1 MSYESPISEPVIYHG
16 KKFIVLS
23 DWDGTITTQ
32 DSNDF
37 VTDTYGMGLPDR
49 VALNQSVRN
58 GQDNFRDAF
67 RKMLVS
73 VVENGKVDGEVTH
86 TFEFCKNAVANNIKV
101 DDTFKAF
108 YEFCGA
114 NDIPVVVVSS
124 GMAPIIR
131 AVLHKHL
138 ASLDGIQI
146 ISNEV
151 KTYDDGSWDIQY
163 RHPESGFG
171 HDKSKA
177 IAPYTSMQP
186 APIVFFF
193 GDGVSDLSAARGA
206 TCLFVKYKPNGENE
220 LMEYCIINKIKHRL
234 FQSFEEAQG
243 VMKLIIFAET
253 EEERQSIIAREWPE
267 VA

>member
-1 MSYESPISEPVIYHG
+1 MSQESPISEPVIYHG

-37 VTDTYGMGLPDR
+37 VTDTFGMGHSDR
-49 VALNQSVRN
+49 VALNQRIRN
-58 GQDNFRDAF
+58 GEDNFRDAF
-67 RKMLVS
+67 RKMI
-73 VVENGKVDGEVTH
+73 VTH

-108 YEFCGA
+108 YEFCET
-114 NDIPVVVVSS
+114 NDIPVVIVSS
-124 GMAPIIR
+124 GMEPIIR
-131 AVLHKHL
+131 AVLNKHL

-151 KTYDDGSWDIQY
+151 KTYDDGNWEIQY

-177 IAPYTSMQP
+177 IAPYRNMQP

-220 LMEYCIINKIKHRL
+220 LMEYCIMNKIKHRL

-253 EEERQSIIAREWPE
+253 EEVRQNIIAREWPE

>member
-1 MSYESPISEPVIYHG
+1 MSQESPLSEPVIHHG

-37 VTDTYGMGLPDR
+37 VTDTFGMGRSDR
-49 VALNQSVRN
+49 VLLNQRIRK
-58 GQDNFRDAF
+58 GEDNFRDGF
-67 RKMLVS
+67 RKMIVS
-73 VVENGKVDGEVTH
+73 VNENGKEEGKVTH
-86 TFEFCKNAVANNIKV
+86 TFEFCKNAVAENIKV
-101 DDTFKAF
+101 DDTFKGF
-108 YEFCGA
+108 YEFCEM
-114 NDIPVVVVSS
+114 NDIPVVIVSS
-124 GMAPIIR
+124 GMEPIIR
-131 AVLHKHL
+131 AVLNKYL

-177 IAPYTSMQP
+177 IAPYRNMDP

-206 TCLFVKYKPNGENE
+206 TCLFVKFKPNGENE

-243 VMKLIIFAET
+243 VIKLIIFAKT
-253 EEERQSIIAREWPE
+253 EEERQNIIAREWPE

>member
-1 MSYESPISEPVIYHG
+1 MSQESHITEPVIYHG

-73 VVENGKVDGEVTH
+73 VVENGKVEGKVTH

-124 GMAPIIR
+124 
-131 AVLHKHL
+131 VLHKHL

-151 KTYDDGSWDIQY
+151 KTYDDGSWEIQY

-171 HDKSKA
+171 HDKSEGDR
-177 IAPYTSMQP
+177 
-186 APIVFFF
+186 PIHEHATR
-193 GDGVSDLSAARGA
+193 SDHLSAARGA